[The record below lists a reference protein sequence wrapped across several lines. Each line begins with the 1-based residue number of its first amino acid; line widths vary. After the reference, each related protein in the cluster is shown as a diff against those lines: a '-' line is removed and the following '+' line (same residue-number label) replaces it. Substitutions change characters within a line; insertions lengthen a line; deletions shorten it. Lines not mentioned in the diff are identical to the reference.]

1 MMKGGEEGL
10 IMLDTTV
17 DPLRILA
24 TLRAHGVSFIVV
36 GELAAVARGSQIEFD
51 GVDICLP
58 QDDGNVQRLALA
70 LQHLGARRSSEPS
83 MDEHTVSVETIYGRL
98 DCVENPA
105 WFAELSVGA
114 SEESLGN
121 GVVARIA
128 AIDDLARLSRASG
141 DLSATVRLVAIGTNA
156 DRLEL
161 IDREPLD
168 DGPVDA
174 EPERTRR
181 IDRIWKR
188 LEDIDTFLTNLD
200 KGELPKSR
208 KRR

>member
-1 MMKGGEEGL
+1 MT
-10 IMLDTTV
+10 MLDTTV
-17 DPLRILA
+17 EPLRILA

-58 QDDGNVQRLALA
+58 EDDANVQRLALA
-70 LQHLGARRSSEPS
+70 LQHLAARRSTEPAL
-83 MDEHTVSVETIYGRL
+83 DEHRVSFETVFGRL
-98 DCVENPA
+98 VCVENPQ
-105 WFAELSVGA
+105 WFAELSA
-114 SEESLGN
+114 RATDENLGN
-121 GVVARIA
+121 GVAARIA
-128 AIDDLARLSRASG
+128 SIDDLVRSSRDSG
-141 DLSATVRLVAIGTNA
+141 DLSAAVRLVAIGTEA

-161 IDREPLD
+161 IDEEPID
-168 DGPVDA
+168 DGPVDP

-200 KGELPKSR
+200 KGQLPKSR

>member
-1 MMKGGEEGL
+1 
-10 IMLDTTV
+10 MLDTTV

-36 GELAAVARGSQIEFD
+36 GEVAAAARGSQIDVD

-58 QDDGNVQRLALA
+58 EDDANVQRLALA
-70 LQHLGARRSSEPS
+70 LQHLGARPSPEPAP
-83 MDEHTVSVETIYGRL
+83 DEHTVSFETAFGRL
-98 DCVENPA
+98 DCVENPQ
-105 WFAELSVGA
+105 WFADLSTRA
-114 SEESLGN
+114 SEESVGN

-128 AIDDLARLSRASG
+128 SIDDLAELSRASG
-141 DLSATVRLVAIGTNA
+141 DLSAAVRLVAIGTEA

-161 IDREPLD
+161 IGEEPLE

-200 KGELPKSR
+200 KGQLPRSR